1 MYAGTVPQHHKNW
14 HKGQFSRLPHSPIK
28 HPEAA
33 AAAQPEDV
41 RRVQEEMQAG
51 PEDEGGDPRTP
62 RSRHP
67 IPETRCSEYKELT
80 RRLDELY
87 VKFESSR
94 QDWQLQNEV
103 KKEINLTIS
112 LIRAL
117 FEPTINPP
125 AAK

>member
-1 MYAGTVPQHHKNW
+1 M
-14 HKGQFSRLPHSPIK
+14 
-28 HPEAA
+28 
-33 AAAQPEDV
+33 
-41 RRVQEEMQAG
+41 
-51 PEDEGGDPRTP
+51 
-62 RSRHP
+62 
-67 IPETRCSEYKELT
+67 SEYKELT